1 MAEPAAILEDALRR
15 ASACLDDPLISEP
28 NSLARIVAVVRCLNN
43 RAGAR
48 MLLTCALAKIH
59 RPEVDIRKPYTEIGG
74 DDTFSGR
81 AEYDEA
87 YIGSFAAQFEL
98 PVNATTAFL
107 TPGFRTINVPLSL
120 DITISGRPKQMYVD
134 TILLLDDVYHNRL
147 TADELL
153 CETIRQL
160 LLLKQEQDSRMQQL
174 LRELKSSENGIPLS
188 SEEIIGLIEQHL
200 KSPKSSRLPVL
211 IVAAAYQAASS
222 YLNEYARP
230 LQSHTAADTQTGA
243 IGDIEITLVD
253 EDKVVTCYEMK
264 AKEVTKADIDLAIQ
278 KIAKR
283 EVNIDNYLFIT
294 TDKIRT
300 EIIEYAT
307 SRYRETGGVEFAV
320 LDCINFLRH
329 FLHLFH
335 RVRGQFLDEYQS
347 LVLNEP
353 DSAVSQPLKEV
364 FLTLRRAVEMDS
376 SS

>member
-98 PVNATTAFL
+98 PVNTTTAFL